1 MTKKVA
7 IALTSLSLAVFI
19 AGCETTETNTNTT
32 RTTSTTTTA
41 NNNTAVVV
49 NNNSATT
56 TTETTTTKRDMTRA
70 DFDKEKDRYADEAKK
85 AGRKVGTGANDLW
98 LWTKTRAALAT
109 TDDLRDSTINVDV
122 DNEVVMLT
130 GTVGT
135 AAQKTKAEAAA
146 KGIEGVKKVTNN
158 LKVAPNDSMTN
169 MNGNANMPKN
179 ANTPRK

>member
-7 IALTSLSLAVFI
+7 IALTGLSLAVFA

-32 RTTSTTTTA
+32 RTTTTTTTREA

-49 NNNSATT
+49 NNNSTT
-56 TTETTTTKRDMTRA
+56 SETTTTKKEMTRA

-109 TDDLRDSTINVDV
+109 TDDLRDSTVDV
-122 DNEVVMLT
+122 DVDAEVVTLT
-130 GTVGT
+130 GTVAT
-135 AAQKTKAEAAA
+135 ADQKTKAEAAA
-146 KGIEGVKKVTNN
+146 KGIEGVKRVVNN
-158 LKVAPNDSMTN
+158 LKVAPKDSMTN
-169 MNGNANMPKN
+169 MNGNANMPK
-179 ANTPRK
+179 KK